1 MRKPLVRN
9 LKGSPATI
17 SLMMT
22 NTSPI
27 HIFLPKFQWFQDLS
41 GFTFDICW
49 GLSVQT
55 ALVSKSQCRMGLG
68 PAGEA
73 VPEEFPLQLAQ
84 LGQKTWKLEGPV
96 EKVNGSKTGRNTTAL
111 RGQSTTLDNNKGAP
125 RQRLEEVVSDP
136 EKNRTR
142 DPLFILS
149 TASGHKTPTI
159 VTLGELWVTH

>member
-96 EKVNGSKTGRNTTAL
+96 EKVNGSKR
-111 RGQSTTLDNNKGAP
+111 
-125 RQRLEEVVSDP
+125 
-136 EKNRTR
+136 
-142 DPLFILS
+142 
-149 TASGHKTPTI
+149 
-159 VTLGELWVTH
+159 LGEILQP